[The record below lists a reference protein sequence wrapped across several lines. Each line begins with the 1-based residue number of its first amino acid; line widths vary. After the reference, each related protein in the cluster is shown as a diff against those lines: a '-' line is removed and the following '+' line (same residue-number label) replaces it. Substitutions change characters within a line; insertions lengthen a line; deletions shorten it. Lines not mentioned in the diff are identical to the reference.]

1 MQIKRA
7 KRRRLQIG
15 IRSLP
20 LLIFVFACLAAWY
33 EVRYRQVYKAKAILQ
48 KNNILVVASE
58 ATSQQDDS
66 SSWLIPPE
74 PIEAIFFSRYAKEPR
89 NIKQVAKALSSL
101 GTVRKVIFDGS
112 ETTVAQLEQLAR
124 VRTIC
129 KIEAMNGC
137 SDDQVKAL
145 LTLPIEEFVAR
156 QGKVSKEQARML
168 VKIESLKKLGTAN
181 GEFDLPSDILET
193 HPKLEIETTDIW

>member
-1 MQIKRA
+1 
-7 KRRRLQIG
+7 
-15 IRSLP
+15 
-20 LLIFVFACLAAWY
+20 
-33 EVRYRQVYKAKAILQ
+33 
-48 KNNILVVASE
+48 
-58 ATSQQDDS
+58 
-66 SSWLIPPE
+66 
-74 PIEAIFFSRYAKEPR
+74 
-89 NIKQVAKALSSL
+89 
-101 GTVRKVIFDGS
+101 
-112 ETTVAQLEQLAR
+112 
-124 VRTIC
+124 
-129 KIEAMNGC
+129 MNGC